1 MERRPIEPPPTVAS
15 VARFAN
21 ATQEDQ
27 LVELARLR
35 SVSSASER
43 MSIVIGAVA
52 IYLAF
57 SAILLAEGG
66 RSLFSQATSDA
77 TLEVV
82 VNTIIYFVGLAI
94 ATLTSVVI
102 IRVGISVSRQA
113 TSARTV
119 LAAYEAELSRRHQAT
134 GWQARAWRRAHPI
147 QWS

>member
-1 MERRPIEPPPTVAS
+1 MEKRLIEPLPTVAS

-27 LVELARLR
+27 LAELARLR

-43 MSIVIGAVA
+43 MSILIGAVA

-57 SAILLAEGG
+57 SAIVLAEGG
-66 RSLFSQATSDA
+66 KTLLSQETSDM
-77 TLEVV
+77 TLALV

-94 ATLTSVVI
+94 AIGTTAVI
-102 IRVGISVSRQA
+102 VRVGISVSKQA

-119 LAAYEAELSRRHQAT
+119 LAAYEAELSRRNQAT
-134 GWQARAWRRAHPI
+134 GRHARAWRRAHPI
-147 QWS
+147 EWS